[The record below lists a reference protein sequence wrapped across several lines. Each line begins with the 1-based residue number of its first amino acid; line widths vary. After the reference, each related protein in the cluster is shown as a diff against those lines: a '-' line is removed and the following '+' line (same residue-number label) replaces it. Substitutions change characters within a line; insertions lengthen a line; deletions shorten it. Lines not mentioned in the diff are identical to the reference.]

1 MHRRLLAAAAGLLLA
16 LSGCASGEEAAPASS
31 EERAEVSEAERDRAA
46 AVDEPTAERA
56 QRRDRGVRLAS
67 VGRFE
72 APIHVTAPPS
82 DRRRVFVVE
91 RGGTVRVLRDGRR
104 VARPFLDISSDL
116 TTDGERG
123 LLSMAFAPDYA
134 RSGRLYL
141 YRTNRQGT
149 ILVEEWRRSRR
160 SPDQADR
167 ASRRTVISM
176 PHGEYPNHNG
186 GQVAFGPDGLLYF
199 GPGDGGGGGDPLEN
213 GQRLSSLL
221 GKIVRIDPRR
231 RSGRPYSV
239 PSSNPFV
246 RRSGARPEIYAY
258 GLRNPFR
265 FSFDRRT
272 GDLTIADQGQD
283 EYEEVNFAARG
294 RARGANFGW
303 DVFEGRHRYESG
315 AAPGAREP
323 AVELPHSDGY
333 CSVTG
338 GHVVRDRSL
347 GRLYG
352 RYVYSDLCS
361 NGLRSVRLTA
371 SGGRA
376 DGPLRL
382 SVPSIAS
389 FGEDARGRVYA
400 ISIEGPVYR
409 LVAR

>member
-1 MHRRLLAAAAGLLLA
+1 MPRHLLAGAAGLLIA
-16 LSGCASGEEAAPASS
+16 LSGCASGGDTAPAPAEVQRPPGAEEPAEAAP
-31 EERAEVSEAERDRAA
+31 
-46 AVDEPTAERA
+46 A

-72 APIHVTAPPS
+72 APIHVTAPPG

-104 VARPFLDISSDL
+104 VAAPFLDISSDL

-141 YRTNRQGT
+141 YRTDKRGT
-149 ILVEEWRRSRR
+149 ILLEEWRRSAG
-160 SPDQADR
+160 SPDRADPG
-167 ASRRTVISM
+167 SRRTVLSV

-213 GQRLSSLL
+213 AQKLDTLL

-231 RSGRPYSV
+231 SRGRPYSV

-246 RRSGARPEIYAY
+246 GRRGARPEIYAY

-283 EYEEVNFAARG
+283 KYEEVNFAARR

-303 DVFEGRHRYESG
+303 DVFEGRHRYEPG
-315 AAPGAREP
+315 AAPGARRP
-323 AVELPHSDGY
+323 ALELAHSDGY

-338 GHVVRDRSL
+338 GHVVRDRAL

-352 RYVYSDLCS
+352 RYVYGDLCS

-376 DGPLRL
+376 DRPLGL

-389 FGEDARGRVYA
+389 FGEDARDRVYA
-400 ISIEGPVYR
+400 VSIEGPVFR
-409 LVAR
+409 LAAR